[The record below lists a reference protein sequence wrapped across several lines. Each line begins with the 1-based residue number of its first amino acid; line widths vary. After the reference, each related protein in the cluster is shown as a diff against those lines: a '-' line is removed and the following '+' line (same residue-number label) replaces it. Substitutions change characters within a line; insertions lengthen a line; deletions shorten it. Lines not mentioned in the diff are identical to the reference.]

1 MEYFVVPVNDG
12 VLDIDYAYLAEGVQ
26 NSETSCYVELREGS
40 TVRNTWQAIT
50 KEQFDTTKS
59 SIFEPP
65 E

>member
-26 NSETSCYVELREGS
+26 NSETSCYVELRAGVP
-40 TVRNTWQAIT
+40 VRDTWHEIT
-50 KEQFDTTKS
+50 EEQFITVKTNMN
-59 SIFEPP
+59 EPP